1 MERST
6 MTPRTRSLALA
17 GVLALTLTVG
27 AAAFAVGGPLGA
39 LAATGTPT
47 TGQGTQATPGTAR
60 HVEIRIQGLL
70 VVKRAGARG
79 LGRRLCRTGAPS
91 RARSSS
97 KGKTP

>member
-1 MERST
+1 MQHVR
-6 MTPRTRSLALA
+6 A
-17 GVLALTLTVG
+17 VLQIAACIHSG
-27 AAAFAVGGPLGA
+27 AP
-39 LAATGTPT
+39 
-47 TGQGTQATPGTAR
+47 R